1 MDVFQVHQQLLADY
15 EAFTAGFTKIHDP
28 RIREHVDQRVA
39 NGDQWPDA
47 YLSLNPNFASGGS
60 ISELVKQEILHPE
73 CERVFRVGK
82 EQEPHGAPGQ
92 VIDLHQHQREAVE
105 IARGGASYVLTTG
118 TGSGKSLGYIVPI
131 VDSVLRQRATD
142 SYEPGVKA
150 IIVYPM
156 NALANSQRHELTKFL
171 KHGYPDGGEP
181 VTFRR
186 YTGQDREADRAE
198 ILNNP
203 PDILLTNYVML
214 ELLLTRPEERDRLI
228 TAAQDLRFLVLDELH
243 TYRGRQGADVAM
255 LVRRLCDACAAEHVQ
270 CVGTSATM
278 TSEGSAADQR
288 RDVARVA
295 TRLFGA
301 PVTAPHVIG
310 ETLQRAT

>member
-28 RIREHVDQRVA
+28 RILEHVHRRVA

-60 ISELVKQEILHPE
+60 ISELVKQGFLHPE
-73 CERVFRVGK
+73 CERIFRVSK
-82 EQEPHGAPGQ
+82 EEPPAALEQ
-92 VIDLHQHQREAVE
+92 MIDLHQHQREAVE

-131 VDSVLRQRATD
+131 VDSVLRQRASG
-142 SYEPGVKA
+142 SYQPGVKA

-156 NALANSQRHELTKFL
+156 NALANSQLHELEKFL
-171 KHGYPDGGEP
+171 KNGYPEGGEP

-186 YTGQDREADRAE
+186 YTGQDREADRVD
-198 ILNNP
+198 ILHNP

-214 ELLLTRPEERDRLI
+214 ELVLTRPEERDRLI
-228 TAAQDLRFLVLDELH
+228 TAAHGLQFLVLDELH
-243 TYRGRQGADVAM
+243 TYRGRQALM
-255 LVRRLCDACAAEHVQ
+255 WRCWCAGCATRALPSR
-270 CVGTSATM
+270 CSA
-278 TSEGSAADQR
+278 SVPQR
-288 RDVARVA
+288 R
-295 TRLFGA
+295 
-301 PVTAPHVIG
+301 
-310 ETLQRAT
+310 